1 MLIQFPNH
9 TTLANAS
16 RHIVDKLICSQLNSI
31 NGIRLSLDTPL
42 NNPPMLNILRPAV
55 LRQYYGLNVKDTF
68 KSNDGVER
76 YTYGSGTGTST
87 VGIDPNNF
95 VTREM
100 NEDMKL
106 MCVELKE
113 LLTKNKSYFKLDDAN
128 LDLPFNHC
136 TVLLYYAGDSLK
148 KHARM
153 GKHSDCVYSVQNGCY
168 VKKDNS
174 QVQNTPTVIYS
185 LGDTRSL
192 HWTRRKRI
200 ATSNGRHV
208 WECDQDF
215 KSEYPLSTDSVT
227 IVNTLDEDPEYTS
240 LDGSKYQ
247 YQHGDVN
254 VSKDQLSVGIVF
266 RTVHTTALYDQ
277 TSNCIIRL
285 DGKPNDIVHYH
296 LGTNLDLFHSQLINL
311 YHDIMF

>member
-1 MLIQFPNH
+1 
-9 TTLANAS
+9 
-16 RHIVDKLICSQLNSI
+16 
-31 NGIRLSLDTPL
+31 
-42 NNPPMLNILRPAV
+42 MLNILRPAV
-55 LRQYYGLNVKDTF
+55 LRQYYGLNVRDTF

-76 YTYGSGTGTST
+76 YAYGSGTGTST

-192 HWTRRKRI
+192 HWTRRKRT

-254 VSKDQLSVGIVF
+254 VSKD
-266 RTVHTTALYDQ
+266 
-277 TSNCIIRL
+277 
-285 DGKPNDIVHYH
+285 
-296 LGTNLDLFHSQLINL
+296 
-311 YHDIMF
+311 

>member
-1 MLIQFPNH
+1 MPSH
-9 TTLANAS
+9 STLSNAS
-16 RHIVDKLICSQLNSI
+16 CHIVDKLICSPLNSN

-55 LRQYYGLNVKDTF
+55 LRQYYGLNVEEKELP
-68 KSNDGVER
+68 KYGIPR

-87 VGIDPNNF
+87 VGRDPNNF

-100 NEDMKL
+100 SEDMKT
-106 MCVELKE
+106 MSFELKQF
-113 LLTKNKSYFKLDDAN
+113 LIKNKSYFKLDDAN
-128 LDLPFNHC
+128 LDYPFNHC
-136 TVLLYYAGDSLK
+136 TVLMYYASKSLK
-148 KHARM
+148 SHAKLGM
-153 GKHSDCVYSVQNGCY
+153 HSNCVYSAQNGLY
-168 VKKDNS
+168 IKKDNS
-174 QVQNTPTVIYS
+174 QVQNTLTVMYS
-185 LGDTRSL
+185 LGDTWLL
-192 HWTRRKRI
+192 HWMRRKRV
-200 ATSNGRHV
+200 TSKNGRTI
-208 WECDQDF
+208 WECDESF
-215 KSEYPLSTDSVT
+215 RTTYPLSTDSVT

-254 VSKDQLSVGIVF
+254 VSKNHFSVGIVF

-296 LGTNLDLFHSQLINL
+296 LGTNLNLFHSQLINL